1 MENQNNLVREV
12 QESISSLNSIIK
24 NTREEVMATTN
35 SNQLLMT
42 ENMRN
47 LTKAL
52 EIVKDNMMSRVAS
65 LDSAMV
71 DLNGKMDLTT
81 EAFNENTIKTTQ
93 AMENEFNRVDR
104 IMNRFEDLLTES
116 NKNLNDR
123 IVENERKQQAWRS
136 EYEDKNH
143 NIFKEMSTALKS
155 LKKQILKVNK
165 DSGDRD
171 TELQKLI
178 EDSKRLAEGM
188 FKNLD
193 QKANHLEEVY
203 GFKLDETTKVWE
215 HNLQIEVDKVLDAI
229 TINSEAVQTDF
240 VKRMANLKIEVN
252 KAMFENVDKEVHNMR
267 ELVADTRRILEDST
281 ISKLKDAEV
290 RLENLFRTR
299 FDEYRYKL
307 EDSIREFNRLK
318 GEMEHIKK
326 DYYNA
331 LETVREDM
339 KANARREVET
349 LKAQLVNRIKENK
362 EQLDE
367 LLENKVKVMKEDIQ
381 LNKED
386 MQRGIDAAKLDIQS
400 ELQTATNDIK
410 NLVDKN
416 DQIIHTDVNNKMNSL
431 NEEIGTQKKFLM
443 ERMDEMH
450 ESTKSLARAL
460 VNEEAANRANKDEM
474 IIKLFD
480 RKINNLN
487 SYIMSQVEQRLDE
500 TRIGLEN
507 KIKDALN
514 DLEDFKRWTIDEFSN
529 VRTEHEIFKQEYY
542 ARDYADHLFFL
553 TFESMVR
560 TGFDG
565 TQQQFH
571 EVRLAMENMG
581 NEMKEADAKLKE
593 DIEKEQDDRKEADEK
608 IEEEFSDYKKLNEK
622 TWEEMIA
629 MYHADN
635 FTARLNL
642 SLVEEAVYE
651 SIRRIITSLS
661 TLGGASDDLLAKL
674 EATNK
679 ELDKHKEKVTKQD
692 KENSIQFKSITTTA
706 TDFRKD
712 YDGFVKVAKK
722 NFEVTE
728 ESLSILSHLINSL
741 DSQLNIEQIMSM
753 ATVNLLEQRSAAAMA
768 EVESTARL
776 MNNHTKEEFEQ
787 ANKKL
792 EKRIVEDYIPSQ
804 ILKVNESLNTFN
816 QQSKDQNSKL
826 TETLQKKITEHQIT
840 IEKHGDQLKSH
851 EKQLKEHSTDIE
863 DHSGQLKNHSQRI
876 KFAEENL
883 KDAGD
888 DMKKVGQAITDTNA
902 HLVFEGATL
911 QAEIGMLKAAMGT
924 TIKEIFE
931 SLSNFSASG
940 DSDAEATAA
949 SVGKVNSRLKELDK
963 KLADLYKAKDKND
976 KKISE
981 LEKAQG
987 KQEGRITKIEEA
999 KDKESTKKPGKKGG
1013 DAEGGADTKQ
1023 VKELRKDVDKILE
1036 DIEELKAAAA
1046 EAGSKKSKA
1055 SKGKKGGKGKKKKE
1069 SDDEDGEEEDDD
1081 DDDESKKSDKK
1092 KSKGKDG
1099 DLGKLQAQVAKL
1111 QSQMKELEEKVEELE
1126 EKGKGEDDDDEGS
1139 DKKSKES
1146 KKKKP
1151 KKQKSDDS
1159 GEEEEGSTKIGQEDL
1174 DSLEEK
1180 IDKKLEELKEELLEK
1195 IGDKDKS
1202 GSEESEEKSD
1212 KKKNKKGKK
1221 GKDVDDDD
1229 DKSDNDKEDNEER
1242 FKSIE
1247 ERLEELEGKIDKDK
1261 SGDDDK
1267 ESKKEKSDD
1276 EDTNEKFE
1284 KLNEKID
1291 EMEERL
1297 NKLEE
1302 EGGSKKGDKSDEKSE
1317 KSDGD
1322 KDDKIDEKIDEK
1334 LDEKLEEMKKTLKE
1348 ELLEELKEE
1357 KSDKDDDDEKS
1368 GKKSDNN
1375 KIWDEINDMKEKIEE
1390 LEKLEEKVGDLEKQ
1404 VEELKEG
1411 EGSKD

>member
-1 MENQNNLVREV
+1 MLENQNNLVREV
-12 QESISSLNSIIK
+12 QESISSLNNIIK
-24 NTREEVMATTN
+24 NTREEIMATTN

-52 EIVKDNMMSRVAS
+52 EIVKDNMMGRVAS

-71 DLNGKMDLTT
+71 DLNNKMDLTT

-171 TELQKLI
+171 EELGKLI
-178 EDSKRLAEGM
+178 EDAKKLAEGM

-203 GFKLDETTKVWE
+203 AFKLDESTKVWE
-215 HNLQIEVDKVLDAI
+215 HNMQMEVDKVLDAI
-229 TINSEAVQTDF
+229 SKNSDAVQSDF
-240 VKRMANLKIEVN
+240 VKRMASLKIEVN
-252 KAMFENVDKEVHNMR
+252 KTMFENVDKEVHNMK
-267 ELVADTRRILEDST
+267 ELVADTRRILEDGT

-290 RLENLFRTR
+290 RLENIFRAK

-307 EDSIREFNRLK
+307 EESIREFNRLK

-331 LETVREDM
+331 LETVREDL

-349 LKAQLVNRIKENK
+349 LKAQMVNRIKESK
-362 EQLDE
+362 DQLDE
-367 LLENKVKVMKEDIQ
+367 LLESKSKAMKEDIL

-386 MQRGIDAAKLDIQS
+386 MLRSVEAVKIDIQS
-400 ELQTATNDIK
+400 EVQTAANDIK

-416 DQIIHTDVNNKMNSL
+416 DQIIHSDVNNKMNSL
-431 NEEIGTQKKFLM
+431 NQEIDTQKKFLM

-514 DLEDFKRWTIDEFSN
+514 DLDEFKRWTIDEFSN

-542 ARDYADHLFFL
+542 ARDYADHLYFL
-553 TFESMVR
+553 TFESMVGK
-560 TGFDG
+560 GFDG
-565 TQQQFH
+565 AQRQFH
-571 EVRLAMENMG
+571 EVRLAMENLG
-581 NEMKEADAKLKE
+581 NELKEADSKLKE
-593 DIEKEQDDRKEADEK
+593 DLEKEENERKESDQK
-608 IEEEFSDYKKLNEK
+608 IEDEFSDYKKLNEK
-622 TWEEMIA
+622 TWEEMLA

-635 FTARLNL
+635 LASRLNL
-642 SLVEEAVYE
+642 SMVEEALFE
-651 SIRRIITSLS
+651 SIRRIVASLG
-661 TLGGASDDLLAKL
+661 TLGGASDDLLSKL

-692 KENSIQFKSITTTA
+692 KENSIQFKQVTTTA

-741 DSQLNIEQIMSM
+741 DSQLNIEQMMSM

-768 EVESTARL
+768 EVESVARL
-776 MNNHTKEEFEQ
+776 MNANTQEQFEA

-804 ILKVNESLNTFN
+804 ILKVNESLNTLN
-816 QQSKDQNSKL
+816 QQSKDSNTKL
-826 TETLQKKITEHQIT
+826 TETIQKKITEHQIT
-840 IEKHGDQLKSH
+840 IEKHGDQLKDH
-851 EKQLKEHSTDIE
+851 EKKLKDQADDIN

-888 DMKKVGQAITDTNA
+888 DMKKVGQAINETNA

-911 QAEIGMLKAAMGT
+911 QAEIGMLKSAMAT

-931 SLSNFSASG
+931 GISNFSSIG
-940 DSDAEATAA
+940 DSDNEATAA
-949 SVGKVNSRLKELDK
+949 SVNKVTSKLKDLDK
-963 KLADLYKAKDKND
+963 KLAELDKAKERNE
-976 KKISE
+976 KKITE
-981 LEKAQG
+981 IEKTQV
-987 KQEGRITKIEEA
+987 KQDGRIVKIEEA
-999 KDKESTKKPGKKGG
+999 KDKDSTKKGDKKKGDD
-1013 DAEGGADTKQ
+1013 DAGAASSKQ
-1023 VKELRKDVDKILE
+1023 IKELREDVDKILE
-1036 DIEELKAAAA
+1036 DIEEIKAAADS
-1046 EAGSKKSKA
+1046 GSKKSKP
-1055 SKGKKGGKGKKKKE
+1055 SKGKKGGKGKKGNG
-1069 SDDEDGEEEDDD
+1069 SDD
-1081 DDDESKKSDKK
+1081 DDDEDEDKSN
-1092 KSKGKDG
+1092 S
-1099 DLGKLQAQVAKL
+1099 
-1111 QSQMKELEEKVEELE
+1111 
-1126 EKGKGEDDDDEGS
+1126 DDDQR
-1139 DKKSKES
+1139 KKVL
-1146 KKKKP
+1146 
-1151 KKQKSDDS
+1151 
-1159 GEEEEGSTKIGQEDL
+1159 KIREMI
-1174 DSLEEK
+1174 SLK
-1180 IDKKLEELKEELLEK
+1180 
-1195 IGDKDKS
+1195 
-1202 GSEESEEKSD
+1202 
-1212 KKKNKKGKK
+1212 
-1221 GKDVDDDD
+1221 
-1229 DKSDNDKEDNEER
+1229 
-1242 FKSIE
+1242 FKV
-1247 ERLEELEGKIDKDK
+1247 RLPN
-1261 SGDDDK
+1261 S
-1267 ESKKEKSDD
+1267 
-1276 EDTNEKFE
+1276 
-1284 KLNEKID
+1284 
-1291 EMEERL
+1291 RAR
-1297 NKLEE
+1297 
-1302 EGGSKKGDKSDEKSE
+1302 
-1317 KSDGD
+1317 
-1322 KDDKIDEKIDEK
+1322 
-1334 LDEKLEEMKKTLKE
+1334 
-1348 ELLEELKEE
+1348 
-1357 KSDKDDDDEKS
+1357 
-1368 GKKSDNN
+1368 
-1375 KIWDEINDMKEKIEE
+1375 
-1390 LEKLEEKVGDLEKQ
+1390 
-1404 VEELKEG
+1404 
-1411 EGSKD
+1411 